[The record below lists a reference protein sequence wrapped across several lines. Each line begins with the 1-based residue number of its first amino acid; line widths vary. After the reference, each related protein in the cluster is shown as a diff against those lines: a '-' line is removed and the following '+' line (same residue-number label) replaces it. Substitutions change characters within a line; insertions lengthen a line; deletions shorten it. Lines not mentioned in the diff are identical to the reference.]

1 VEVCGSSRGESERE
15 VDEGVRKRN
24 SHEREFFIF
33 FLIKV

>member
-1 VEVCGSSRGESERE
+1 MEVCGSSRGKSERE

-24 SHEREFFIF
+24 SHEIENFL